1 MKNQI
6 KDIIFNALLTS
17 YSDSIIIHKIDS
29 KNSAIEMDYHKITK
43 EILDAID
50 KNGYKIIKKI
60 KD

>member
-6 KDIIFNALLTS
+6 KDIVFNALLTS

-29 KNSAIEMDYHKITK
+29 KNSAIEMDYNKITK

>member
-1 MKNQI
+1 MKNKI
-6 KDIIFNALLTS
+6 KDIVFNALLTS

-29 KNSAIEMDYHKITK
+29 KNSAIEMDYNKITK